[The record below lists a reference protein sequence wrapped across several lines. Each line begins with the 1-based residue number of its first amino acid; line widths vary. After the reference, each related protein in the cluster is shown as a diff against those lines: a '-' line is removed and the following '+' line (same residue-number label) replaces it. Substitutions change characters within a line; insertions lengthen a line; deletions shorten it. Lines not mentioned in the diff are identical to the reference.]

1 MDEFADLVLEVGD
14 AYLALGEHRNALRF
28 YKLLEGNIAF
38 DDVNF
43 LFLCSLQFVIPFASV
58 APSTQVILVLLPFL
72 MQLVVLVLEQ
82 KINMI

>member
-58 APSTQVILVLLPFL
+58 APSTQVILVLLPLL